1 MSIWQWVALI
11 SAAWTA
17 VSITLAIVW
26 HRAAQRRPRIV
37 RTDGRPISQREIDG
51 VRRIAEFDHELRN
64 HDLRGRY

>member
-11 SAAWTA
+11 SAAWVA

-26 HRAAQRRPRIV
+26 HRAAKRRPRVVFNSQQSVHNIDV
-37 RTDGRPISQREIDG
+37 R
-51 VRRIAEFDHELRN
+51 H